1 MRVTLMIDLIQSI
14 LPYIKGLWTLPWIG
28 VGFIVTVLL
37 SRLINPEKID
47 RGMKKIGLI
56 ILYFFVPF
64 LLFKIFLG
72 VDFHQDEIYFSLVCI
87 AIFALNYLI
96 AYLFARYKT
105 TKINLPITE
114 KNIFIKTV
122 ITNQGRSSAFIGGS
136 MLAIAKWAVYA
147 AIYMSV
153 GAIFLFALIPYLL
166 AYLHNKEHASD
177 KQDVNKIKALPW
189 YLRLFPWYLIVFAI
203 VAIILHG
210 TTHISH
216 ADFGEYRVPFDF
228 FTSLTIPAA
237 LYYVG
242 AGIHPNDLKLNEMKR
257 IFTLKINNKNFTNW
271 TSIRAIIFLTVI
283 LIPLVITFIFGSLLA
298 LSLISAAWFSVI
310 VINSILPI
318 TSTNMFLIPY
328 GIDKKITALAVTWTT
343 IVCVPIVVFLIFV
356 FSQYL

>member
-1 MRVTLMIDLIQSI
+1 M
-14 LPYIKGLWTLPWIG
+14 
-28 VGFIVTVLL
+28 
-37 SRLINPEKID
+37 
-47 RGMKKIGLI
+47 
-56 ILYFFVPF
+56 
-64 LLFKIFLG
+64 LFRIFLG

-87 AIFALNYLI
+87 AVFTLNYLL
-96 AYLFARYKT
+96 AYVFARYKA
-105 TKINLPITE
+105 TKINLPTTE
-114 KNIFIKTV
+114 KSIFIKTV
-122 ITNQGRSSAFIGGS
+122 LTNQGRSSAFIGGS
-136 MLAIAKWAVYA
+136 MLAIAKWSIYA

-153 GAIFLFALIPYLL
+153 GAIFLFALIPYML
-166 AYLHNKEHASD
+166 AYLHKKEPTPVN
-177 KQDVNKIKALPW
+177 QDSTKIKALPW
-189 YLRLFPWYLIVFAI
+189 YLRLFPWYLIVFAL

-210 TTHISH
+210 TTHLNH
-216 ADFGEYRVPFDF
+216 TDFGDYGILFDF

-257 IFTLKINNKNFTNW
+257 IFTFKINNKNFTNW
-271 TSIRAIIFLTVI
+271 TSIRAIIFLTVV
-283 LIPLVITFIFGSLLA
+283 LIPLIITLIFGSLLA
-298 LSLISAAWFSVI
+298 FSLISAAWFSVI